1 MAAFLLTFGVKVR
14 TSPHRGG
21 GGEGNAPPLGSG
33 GMFDAVAQHYDRMNK
48 FMSLGLD
55 QSWRRFL
62 IAEMQL
68 RKGDQ
73 VLDLA
78 TGTADVAIL
87 AGEEFVGQGRGGGGG
102 GEENRSSVWGIDPSA
117 GMLAIGREKVAAK
130 GLEGLVRLTQGDAQT
145 LEDVPTGS
153 IDKISM
159 SFGIRNVFDRSAALR
174 QMARVLKKEP
184 SSIVAILEF
193 QLPKSGPLRWGAEF
207 MIRYGAPF
215 IGALLTGLSDEY
227 IHLKRSILEFP
238 TPEAFA
244 ELMREAGLEVVVVKE
259 TGFGAVS
266 LFLARPSQG
275 LIEES
280 QAQAAARDAEAAA
293 AAAAAEK

>member
-14 TSPHRGG
+14 TSPHNRE
-21 GGEGNAPPLGSG
+21 GEGNAPPLGSG

-62 IAEMQL
+62 IEEMQL
-68 RKGDQ
+68 REGDQ

-87 AGEEFVGQGRGGGGG
+87 AGEAFVGQGG

-130 GLEGLVRLTQGDAQT
+130 GLEGVVRLTQGDAQT

-174 QMARVLKKEP
+174 QMARVLKKQE
-184 SSIVAILEF
+184 SSMVAILEF
-193 QLPKSGPLRWGAEF
+193 QLPRSGPLRWGAEF

-227 IHLKRSILEFP
+227 IHLKRSILNFP

-244 ELMREAGLEVVVVKE
+244 DLMREAGLEVVDVKE

-275 LIEES
+275 LIEEA

-293 AAAAAEK
+293 AEEGTDPNVF